1 MAHLTLKDKVT
12 YMKLNR
18 HAKILELI
26 KQYPIT
32 TQDEL
37 LQKLEEE
44 GYVVTQSTVSRDIK
58 TLRLQKTHAVDGKYR
73 YQAPASAQSEI
84 RNGFSGILSSSVISV
99 DIAQNIVVVKT
110 FSGMASA
117 ACAAIDSMEL
127 PCVVG
132 SLAGDDTIFI
142 ACTSGET
149 AAELRKTLKGITA

>member
-1 MAHLTLKDKVT
+1 
-12 YMKLNR
+12 MKLNR

-37 LQKLEEE
+37 LLKLEEE
-44 GYVVTQSTVSRDIK
+44 GYSVTQSTVSRDIK

-73 YQAPASAQSEI
+73 YQAPTSAQNEI

-99 DIAQNIVVVKT
+99 DLAQNIVVVKT

-127 PCVVG
+127 SSVVG

-142 ACTSGET
+142 ACIDETS
-149 AAELRKTLKGITA
+149 AAQLRTTLKDYTA